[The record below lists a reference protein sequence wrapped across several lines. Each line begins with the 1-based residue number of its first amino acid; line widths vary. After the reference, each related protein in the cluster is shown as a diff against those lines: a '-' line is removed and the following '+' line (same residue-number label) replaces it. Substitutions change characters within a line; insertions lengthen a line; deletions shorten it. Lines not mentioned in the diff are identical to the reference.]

1 MSTEFARQIATN
13 WPIMEAAFGD
23 TATYTES
30 DGTETT
36 VTVIPNLRNQ
46 GIELD
51 VTWEVA
57 AGQAEIAIAA
67 ASAPATYEAGMDT
80 ITHNGAVWAVL
91 ARTEGSGAVY
101 VYLCEKQTLQAV
113 NHRGRMGY

>member
-1 MSTEFARQIATN
+1 MSSEFARQIATN

-23 TATYTES
+23 TATYTEG
-30 DGTETT
+30 DGTETS
-36 VTVIPNLRNQ
+36 VTVIPNLRTQ

-67 ASAPATYEAGMDT
+67 ASAPATYEAGVDT
-80 ITHNGAVWAVL
+80 ITLNGAVWAVL
-91 ARTEGSGAVY
+91 ERVAGAGAVY
-101 VYLCEKQTLQAV
+101 VYLCEKRELQAV
-113 NHRGRMGY
+113 NHRGRTGY